1 MVAEYMFNKA
11 NSGKRLTRREQRD
24 LDIQIGFLEGIVRRA
39 PEYVDALQ
47 ILGEDYM
54 RRGSV
59 EEGLRV
65 DERLAQLRPDD
76 ALVHYNLACS
86 YSLTEQY
93 ELAVACLERALS
105 LGFYNFK
112 WLAKEPRLANL
123 REHRLYKRIRAKVR
137 SMRIKIS

>member
-11 NSGKRLTRREQRD
+11 SSGKRLTRREQRD

-59 EEGLRV
+59 AEGLRV

-93 ELAVACLERALS
+93 ELAVACLERALVAP
-105 LGFYNFK
+105 G
-112 WLAKEPRLANL
+112 
-123 REHRLYKRIRAKVR
+123 RAPTRR
-137 SMRIKIS
+137 SS

>member
-1 MVAEYMFNKA
+1 MFNKTNA
-11 NSGKRLTRREQRD
+11 RKKLTRQEQRD
-24 LDIQIGFLEGIVRRA
+24 LDVQIGFMEGIVRRA

-47 ILGEDYM
+47 ILGEDYL
-54 RRGSV
+54 RRGRIQ
-59 EEGLRV
+59 EGLQV
-65 DERLAQLRPDD
+65 DERLARLRPDD

-105 LGFYNFK
+105 LGYYDFK

-137 SMRIKIS
+137 SMQIKIS